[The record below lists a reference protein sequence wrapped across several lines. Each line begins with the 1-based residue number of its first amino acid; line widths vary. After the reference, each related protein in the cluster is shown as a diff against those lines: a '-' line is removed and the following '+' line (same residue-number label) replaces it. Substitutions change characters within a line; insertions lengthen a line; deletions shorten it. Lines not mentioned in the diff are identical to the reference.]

1 MFLKIII
8 FIILL
13 LVGIPI
19 SLVLAIT
26 AIAYL
31 FIVGDMTLL
40 TSVPQK
46 MFSGVDNFGLLA
58 IPLFMLA
65 GELMNFGG
73 ITTRLVS
80 FARVLIGHFRGGL
93 AYVAIIANV
102 FLASILGS
110 ANAQAA
116 MMSKVMVPEME
127 KEGYER
133 DFSSALTL
141 ASSIVAPVIPP
152 RMLFIIYGTLT
163 GASIGKL
170 FLAGIIPGV
179 FIGIGFLIVIGFMNH
194 KYNFPKSER
203 ATLKDIFQNFLSVI
217 PALLIPFII
226 IYGILSGMFTPTE
239 SAAVACIIAIII
251 GFSYRQL
258 KAKNIPTILKNTV
271 VNTATITFLIVT
283 ANVFGFIISY
293 EQIPQT
299 LASSM
304 LSLSEHPI
312 VFLLLVNILLLLLG
326 TVLDGIAA
334 LIILVP
340 VLSPL
345 LVTYGVDPVHFG
357 VIITINLTIG
367 LLTPPVGTGLFI
379 VSSIAEISIERLVKA
394 ISPFLVVSIVLLL
407 IITYWEDIVLW
418 IPNMTSN
425 RSEERR

>member
-1 MFLKIII
+1 MTFGMMAPLII
-8 FIILL
+8 FILL
-13 LVGIPI
+13 LLIGIPI
-19 SLVLAIT
+19 SLVLIIT
-26 AIAYL
+26 SVSYIL
-31 FIVGDMTLL
+31 LIGDMTLM

-46 MFSGVDNFGLLA
+46 MFSGMDNAGLLA

-80 FARVLIGHFRGGL
+80 FAKVLIGHFRGGL
-93 AYVAIIANV
+93 AYVSIIANM

-127 KEGYER
+127 KEGYDR
-133 DFSSALTL
+133 SFSSALTL

-152 RMLFIIYGTLT
+152 SMLFIIYCMLT
-163 GASIGKL
+163 GASIGDL
-170 FLAGIIPGV
+170 FLAGIVPGIL
-179 FIGIGFLIVIGFMNH
+179 IGIGFIIIIGFMSKKN
-194 KYNFPKSER
+194 NFPKSER
-203 ATLKDIFQNFLSVI
+203 GPLKEILSNFFKVI

-239 SAAVACIIAIII
+239 SAAGACIIAIII
-251 GFSYRQL
+251 GFSYKQL
-258 KAKNIPTILKNTV
+258 KAKDLPEIFLNTV
-271 VNTATITFLIVT
+271 TNTATITFLIVM
-283 ANVFGFIISY
+283 ANVFGFILAY

-299 LASSM
+299 LASGM
-304 LSLSEHPI
+304 LSLSESPI

-340 VLSPL
+340 VLTPL
-345 LVTYGVDPVHFG
+345 LATYQIDPVHFG

-379 VSSIAEISIERLVKA
+379 VSSVAKVSIENLVKA
-394 ISPFLVVSIVLLL
+394 IMPFLIVSIL
-407 IITYWEDIVLW
+407 IL
-418 IPNMTSN
+418 
-425 RSEERR
+425 

>member
-1 MFLKIII
+1 MFLTIVI
-8 FIILL
+8 FLLLL

-80 FARVLIGHFRGGL
+80 FARVLIGHLRGGL
-93 AYVAIIANV
+93 AYVAIIANM

-152 RMLFIIYGTLT
+152 SMLFIIYGTLT

-170 FLAGIIPGV
+170 FLAGIIPGI
-179 FIGIGFLIVIGFMNH
+179 FIGVGFLVVIGFMNR
-194 KYNFPKSER
+194 KYNFPKNER
-203 ATLKDIFQNFLSVI
+203 ASLKEVLKNFLSVI

-258 KAKNIPTILKNTV
+258 KLKNIPSILKNTV

-283 ANVFGFIISY
+283 ANVFGFIIAY

-304 LSLSEHPI
+304 LSLSENPI
-312 VFLLLVNILLLLLG
+312 VFLLLVNVLLLLLG

-340 VLSPL
+340 VLTPL
-345 LVTYGVDPVHFG
+345 LMTYGVDPVHFG

-394 ISPFLVVSIVLLL
+394 ILPFLVVSIVMLM
-407 IITYWEDIVLW
+407 IITYWENIVLW
-418 IPNMTSN
+418 IPNITGG
-425 RSEERR
+425 